1 MIPRW
6 YQQQAN
12 DAAWQYLATQTGNPL
27 IVLPTGA
34 GKSLVIAMLCR
45 QALEF
50 GAQVIVLQ
58 HRKELIQQ
66 NAEKIQILLP
76 DIPVGLYSAGLQS
89 KQTQQPILCAGIQ
102 SVYRKAADIGE
113 RQLIVIDEAHLVS
126 AADESMYGQFLSDII
141 ELNPAARVVG
151 LTATPFR
158 TGEGPICGKKK
169 LFQRICFEAFT
180 GDLIEQGF
188 LCEITNKPSEQVI
201 DTSNLKL
208 RGGEFVE
215 SDLQRV
221 FGGDDTVLNACT
233 EIVARTQDRRSILV
247 FSSGVAHA
255 DNVADTLHRLTGE
268 QTAVITGETLPIER
282 AAYLQQFKTG
292 ALRWLVNCDV
302 LCLDEQTEILTTD
315 GWTTIDEMSETHQIA
330 AWDFDGSITFASP
343 KLIVKRPRGTNEY
356 MVSLKTNGVDIRV
369 TDNHRMI
376 AWSGSEH
383 SGMWNVVPAKSLVN
397 KKAVLPAHGI
407 ASPLDV
413 VCDQVSVSAKQR
425 SARIRSLSWV
435 YRKKYGMSDSDSKT
449 AAEANVDSRVNLLPK
464 DPVDLTDDEC
474 RFIGF
479 WIGDGTRS
487 NERFAVS
494 QSMAYPDNIEWF
506 EGVLSRS
513 QIHFTKS
520 IYKAT
525 SKTKHESV
533 RWCFS
538 KGTGGLGQSVSG
550 GISHLIP
557 YLEKDGTRLF
567 WGLSTQQFQAL
578 LEGWWMA
585 DGLHHAKRQE
595 KRVSCVNKK
604 LIDLMQ
610 AIATCRGIRTSL
622 RVCSKPRSLKHSQQ
636 YTLSWSNRQC
646 INAYKNRFAYDQTPI
661 RQGERVWCVTSVTG
675 NIITR
680 RSGKVAVVGNTTG
693 FDAPCIDAIAI
704 LRATMSP
711 GLFAQ
716 MVGRGLRKHDSKQN
730 CLVLDFG
737 NNIERHGSLDDRNYG
752 RATSSKPGSAKPQEK
767 NGRGRE
773 CLNCKLDVPAGEPEC
788 PECGF
793 RFPGR
798 HQANADTDSQLTGEV
813 PPEEWRIDVCR
824 WGKHFKRNDPEA
836 PPTLRIDYEC
846 QPVDG
851 PSGNLT
857 AKHVSEWV
865 CIEHEGFA
873 RVKACLWWQQ
883 RSISEVPS
891 TVDEALELLNRGA
904 CRMPA
909 KVTTV
914 RDGKYQRIKSVEFVD
929 EIPEEWLDEM
939 VPEQDT
945 PILSEYGEELPF

>member
-1 MIPRW
+1 MQPRW

-12 DAAWQYLATQTGNPL
+12 DAAWNYLATQAGNPL

-45 QALEF
+45 QAIEF

-76 DIPVGLYSAGLQS
+76 DIQVGLYSAGLNS
-89 KQTQQPILCAGIQ
+89 KQTKQPILCAGIQ
-102 SVYRKAADIGE
+102 SVYRKAADLGE
-113 RQLIVIDEAHLVS
+113 RQLIIIDEAHLVS
-126 AADESMYGQFLSDII
+126 AADESMYGQFLADII

-188 LCEITNKPSEQVI
+188 LCEITNKPSEHVI
-201 DTSNLKL
+201 DTSSLKL

-221 FGGDDTVLNACT
+221 FGGDDTVLNACQ

-282 AAYLQQFKTG
+282 SAYLQQFKTG

-302 LCLDEQTEILTTD
+302 L
-315 GWTTIDEMSETHQIA
+315 
-330 AWDFDGSITFASP
+330 
-343 KLIVKRPRGTNEY
+343 
-356 MVSLKTNGVDIRV
+356 
-369 TDNHRMI
+369 
-376 AWSGSEH
+376 
-383 SGMWNVVPAKSLVN
+383 
-397 KKAVLPAHGI
+397 
-407 ASPLDV
+407 
-413 VCDQVSVSAKQR
+413 
-425 SARIRSLSWV
+425 
-435 YRKKYGMSDSDSKT
+435 
-449 AAEANVDSRVNLLPK
+449 
-464 DPVDLTDDEC
+464 
-474 RFIGF
+474 
-479 WIGDGTRS
+479 
-487 NERFAVS
+487 
-494 QSMAYPDNIEWF
+494 
-506 EGVLSRS
+506 
-513 QIHFTKS
+513 
-520 IYKAT
+520 
-525 SKTKHESV
+525 
-533 RWCFS
+533 
-538 KGTGGLGQSVSG
+538 
-550 GISHLIP
+550 
-557 YLEKDGTRLF
+557 
-567 WGLSTQQFQAL
+567 
-578 LEGWWMA
+578 
-585 DGLHHAKRQE
+585 
-595 KRVSCVNKK
+595 
-604 LIDLMQ
+604 
-610 AIATCRGIRTSL
+610 
-622 RVCSKPRSLKHSQQ
+622 
-636 YTLSWSNRQC
+636 
-646 INAYKNRFAYDQTPI
+646 
-661 RQGERVWCVTSVTG
+661 
-675 NIITR
+675 
-680 RSGKVAVVGNTTG
+680 TTG

-716 MVGRGLRKHDSKQN
+716 MVGRGLRKHESKIN
-730 CLVLDFG
+730 CLILDFG
-737 NNIERHGSLDDRNYG
+737 GNIERHGSLDDRNYG
-752 RATSSKPGSAKPQEK
+752 RAKGSKPGSAKPQER

-813 PPEEWRIDVCR
+813 PPEEWRVEVCR

-846 QPVDG
+846 QPIDG
-851 PSGNLT
+851 PFGNLT

-891 TVDEALELLNRGA
+891 TVDEALEMLNRGA

-939 VPEQDT
+939 VPEQSE
-945 PILSEYGEELPF
+945 PLLSEYGEELPF

>member
-12 DAAWQYLATQTGNPL
+12 DAAWNYLATQTGNCL

-34 GKSLVIAMLCR
+34 GKSLTIAMLCR
-45 QALEF
+45 QAIEF

-76 DIPVGLYSAGLQS
+76 DIPVGLYSAGLNS
-89 KQTQQPILCAGIQ
+89 KQTKQPILCAGIQ

-126 AADESMYGQFLSDII
+126 AADESMYGQFLADII
-141 ELNPAARVVG
+141 ERNPTARVAG
-151 LTATPFR
+151 CTATPFR

-188 LCEITNKPSEQVI
+188 LCEITNKPSDQVI
-201 DTSNLKL
+201 DTSSLKL

-215 SDLQRV
+215 SDLQKV
-221 FGGDDTVLNACT
+221 FGGDDTVLNACR
-233 EIVARTQDRRSILV
+233 EIVKKTQDRHSILV

-255 DNVADTLHRLTGE
+255 DNVADTLQRLTGE
-268 QTAVITGETLPIER
+268 NTAVITGETLPIER

-292 ALRWLVNCDV
+292 QLRWLVNCDV
-302 LCLDEQTEILTTD
+302 L
-315 GWTTIDEMSETHQIA
+315 
-330 AWDFDGSITFASP
+330 
-343 KLIVKRPRGTNEY
+343 
-356 MVSLKTNGVDIRV
+356 
-369 TDNHRMI
+369 
-376 AWSGSEH
+376 
-383 SGMWNVVPAKSLVN
+383 
-397 KKAVLPAHGI
+397 
-407 ASPLDV
+407 
-413 VCDQVSVSAKQR
+413 
-425 SARIRSLSWV
+425 
-435 YRKKYGMSDSDSKT
+435 
-449 AAEANVDSRVNLLPK
+449 
-464 DPVDLTDDEC
+464 
-474 RFIGF
+474 
-479 WIGDGTRS
+479 
-487 NERFAVS
+487 
-494 QSMAYPDNIEWF
+494 
-506 EGVLSRS
+506 
-513 QIHFTKS
+513 
-520 IYKAT
+520 
-525 SKTKHESV
+525 
-533 RWCFS
+533 
-538 KGTGGLGQSVSG
+538 
-550 GISHLIP
+550 
-557 YLEKDGTRLF
+557 
-567 WGLSTQQFQAL
+567 
-578 LEGWWMA
+578 
-585 DGLHHAKRQE
+585 
-595 KRVSCVNKK
+595 
-604 LIDLMQ
+604 
-610 AIATCRGIRTSL
+610 
-622 RVCSKPRSLKHSQQ
+622 
-636 YTLSWSNRQC
+636 
-646 INAYKNRFAYDQTPI
+646 
-661 RQGERVWCVTSVTG
+661 
-675 NIITR
+675 
-680 RSGKVAVVGNTTG
+680 TTG

-716 MVGRGLRKHDSKQN
+716 IVGRGLRKHDSKQN
-730 CLVLDFG
+730 CLILDFG
-737 NNIERHGSLDDRNYG
+737 GNIERHGSLDDRNYG

-813 PPEEWRIDVCR
+813 PPETWRIEVCR
-824 WGKHFKRNDPEA
+824 WGKHFKRNNPEA

-865 CIEHEGFA
+865 CIEHAGFA

-883 RSISEVPS
+883 RSISEVPE

-939 VPEQDT
+939 VPEQSE
-945 PILSEYGEELPF
+945 PLLSEYGEELPF

>member
-1 MIPRW
+1 MQPRW

-12 DAAWQYLATQTGNPL
+12 DAAWQYLATQEGNPL
-27 IVLPTGA
+27 VVLPTGA

-45 QALEF
+45 QAIEF

-89 KQTQQPILCAGIQ
+89 KQTKQPILCAGIQ

-126 AADESMYGQFLSDII
+126 AADESMYGQFLNDII
-141 ELNPAARVVG
+141 ELNPTARVTG

-188 LCEITNKPSEQVI
+188 LCQITNKPSEQLI
-201 DTSNLKL
+201 DTSSLKL

-221 FGGDDTVLNACT
+221 FGGDDTVLNACQ
-233 EIVARTQDRRSILV
+233 EIVAKTQDRHSVLM

-255 DNVADTLHRLTGE
+255 DNVADTLHKLTGE
-268 QTAVITGETLPIER
+268 QTAVITGDTLPIER

-302 LCLDEQTEILTTD
+302 L
-315 GWTTIDEMSETHQIA
+315 
-330 AWDFDGSITFASP
+330 
-343 KLIVKRPRGTNEY
+343 
-356 MVSLKTNGVDIRV
+356 
-369 TDNHRMI
+369 
-376 AWSGSEH
+376 
-383 SGMWNVVPAKSLVN
+383 
-397 KKAVLPAHGI
+397 
-407 ASPLDV
+407 
-413 VCDQVSVSAKQR
+413 
-425 SARIRSLSWV
+425 
-435 YRKKYGMSDSDSKT
+435 
-449 AAEANVDSRVNLLPK
+449 
-464 DPVDLTDDEC
+464 
-474 RFIGF
+474 
-479 WIGDGTRS
+479 
-487 NERFAVS
+487 
-494 QSMAYPDNIEWF
+494 
-506 EGVLSRS
+506 
-513 QIHFTKS
+513 
-520 IYKAT
+520 
-525 SKTKHESV
+525 
-533 RWCFS
+533 
-538 KGTGGLGQSVSG
+538 
-550 GISHLIP
+550 
-557 YLEKDGTRLF
+557 
-567 WGLSTQQFQAL
+567 
-578 LEGWWMA
+578 
-585 DGLHHAKRQE
+585 
-595 KRVSCVNKK
+595 
-604 LIDLMQ
+604 
-610 AIATCRGIRTSL
+610 
-622 RVCSKPRSLKHSQQ
+622 
-636 YTLSWSNRQC
+636 
-646 INAYKNRFAYDQTPI
+646 
-661 RQGERVWCVTSVTG
+661 
-675 NIITR
+675 
-680 RSGKVAVVGNTTG
+680 TTG

-716 MVGRGLRKHDSKQN
+716 MVGRGLRKHESKRN
-730 CLVLDFG
+730 ALILDFG
-737 NNIERHGSLDDRNYG
+737 GNIERHGSLDDRNYG

-773 CLNCKLDVPAGEPEC
+773 CLNCKLDVPAGDPEC

-836 PPTLRIDYEC
+836 SPTLRIDYEC

-883 RSISEVPS
+883 RSLSEVPS

-929 EIPEEWLDEM
+929 EIPEEWLEEM
-939 VPEQDT
+939 VPEQSE
-945 PILSEYGEELPF
+945 PLLSEYGEEMPF